1 MAKNIVLFSD
11 GTNNQGGSGYDTN
24 VWRLHNMLDTHDNN
38 KEKGK
43 PKQIAFYDD
52 GVGTHKSAPLK
63 LAGLLCGW
71 GLSQNVRDLYVYLAS
86 HYEAGD
92 AIYLFG
98 FSRGSFTVRMLAN
111 LIDYASLPDDPD
123 STLSPK
129 QLMHLAKQALKS
141 YKRHIKSQKG
151 DYLPPTLPASDTTI
165 KMLNKVDIR
174 CMGVWDTV
182 NSTGLPIN
190 ALRKFILPWWVQD
203 SSIEHLPQ
211 CVKTGFHALA
221 IDEARE
227 SFSPTLWNEKELT
240 KDQYVEQ
247 VWFSG
252 VHSNLGGGYPKDSMA
267 QVSLEWMT
275 DRLMLLPKLEQQR
288 KNVSFESGVLRFNVK
303 RNMLY
308 AEANVNG
315 KLYDSRSGLNAF
327 YRYQPRDISR
337 LCMDASGQK
346 ISLIHHSVFQ
356 RIDNAT
362 SFYAPFNIREFRVVD
377 NHVQLPHEVE
387 QHVVNTKDNAG
398 DDSRADILHSV
409 NSRVLL
415 YWVFIGLSITTAILP
430 FFQMSTFWIDGK
442 IQLLSTPIRALGN
455 ILPDF
460 LSSWVEWYAAHPSL
474 FLLLLGLFLFKRIVV
489 KKKIENRLLNV
500 ARDVWQ
506 NLNKEL
512 LSKLMGDSKADVSK
526 DLSITIRD
534 IDELSLVGKYF
545 MKAERKVSDKINW
558 RSNSP
563 PSQGPE
569 KKMGYDDKSLGD
581 SAG

>member
-1 MAKNIVLFSD
+1 LAKNIVLFSD

>member
-1 MAKNIVLFSD
+1 LAKNIVLFSD
-11 GTNNQGGSGYDTN
+11 GTNNQGGSGHDTN
-24 VWRLHNMLDTHDNN
+24 VWRLHNMLDNN
-38 KEKGK
+38 KERSK

-52 GVGTHKSAPLK
+52 GVGTHKSVPLR

-123 STLSPK
+123 SKLSPK
-129 QLMHLAKQALKS
+129 QLMHLAKHALKS
-141 YKRHIKSQKG
+141 YKIHIKSQKG
-151 DYLPPTLPASDTTI
+151 AYLSPTMRASNTKL

-174 CMGVWDTV
+174 CVGVWDTV

-190 ALRKFILPWWVQD
+190 FLRKFILPWWVQD

-267 QVSLEWMT
+267 QVSLEWMV
-275 DRLMLLPKLEQQR
+275 DRLVLLPKLEQQR
-288 KNVSFESGVLRFNVK
+288 KDVSFESDALRFNVK
-303 RNMLY
+303 RDMLY

-327 YRYQPRDISR
+327 YRYQPRDISQ
-337 LCMDASGQK
+337 LSMESSGK
-346 ISLIHHSVFQ
+346 RTPLVHHSVFQ

-362 SFYAPFNIREFRVVD
+362 SFYAPFNINEFRVVD
-377 NHVQLPHEVE
+377 NNVQSPHDAE
-387 QHVVNTKDNAG
+387 QHVVNTKDNTG
-398 DDSRADILHSV
+398 GDSRTDILHSV

-415 YWVFIGLSITTAILP
+415 YWVFIGLSIITIALP
-430 FFQMSTFWIDGK
+430 FFRISTFWIDGK
-442 IQLLSTPIRALGN
+442 IQLLSTPISALGN

-460 LSSWVEWYAAHPSL
+460 LSSWVEWYAAHPSI

-489 KKKIENRLLNV
+489 KKKIESRLLSV

-512 LSKLMGDSKADVSK
+512 LNKIMGDSKADVSR
-526 DLSITIRD
+526 DVNITIRD
-534 IDELSLVGKYF
+534 IDDLSLVGKYF
-545 MKAERKVSDKINW
+545 MKAERKVSNRINW
-558 RSNSP
+558 RSNSSLNSRP
-563 PSQGPE
+563 DNE
-569 KKMGYDDKSLGD
+569 VGYDTTPPGQTE
-581 SAG
+581 GH

>member
-1 MAKNIVLFSD
+1 LAKNIILFSD
-11 GTNNQGGSGYDTN
+11 GTNNQGGSGHDTN
-24 VWRLHNMLDTHDNN
+24 VWRLHNMLDNN
-38 KEKGK
+38 KERSK

-52 GVGTHKSAPLK
+52 GVGTHKSVPLR

-111 LIDYASLPDDPD
+111 LIDYASLPNDPD
-123 STLSPK
+123 SKLSPK
-129 QLMHLAKQALKS
+129 QLMHLAKHALKS
-141 YKRHIKSQKG
+141 YKTHIKSQKG
-151 DYLPPTLPASDTTI
+151 AYMSPTMRVSDTQI
-165 KMLNKVDIR
+165 NMLNKADIR
-174 CMGVWDTV
+174 CVGVWDTV

-190 ALRKFILPWWVQD
+190 FLRKFILPWWVQD

-227 SFSPTLWNEKELT
+227 SFSPTLWNEKNLT

-267 QVSLEWMT
+267 QVSLEWMV
-275 DRLMLLPKLEQQR
+275 DRLVLLPKLEQQR
-288 KNVSFESGVLRFNVK
+288 KDVSFESDALRFNVK

-327 YRYQPRDISR
+327 YRYQPRDISQ
-337 LCMDASGQK
+337 LCMESSGK
-346 ISLIHHSVFQ
+346 RTPLVHHSVFQ
-356 RIDNAT
+356 RIENGT
-362 SFYAPFNIREFRVVD
+362 SFYAPFNINEFRVVD
-377 NHVQLPHEVE
+377 NNDQPPHDAE
-387 QHVVNTKDNAG
+387 QHVVNTKDNTG
-398 DDSRADILHSV
+398 GDSRTDILHSV

-415 YWVFIGLSITTAILP
+415 YWTFIGLSLITVALP
-430 FFQMSTFWIDGK
+430 FFHISTFWIDEK
-442 IQLLSTPIRALGN
+442 IQLLSKPISALEN

-460 LSSWVEWYAAHPSL
+460 ISSWVEWYAAHPSI
-474 FLLLLGLFLFKRIVV
+474 FILLLGLFLFKRIVV
-489 KKKIENRLLNV
+489 KKKIESRLLNV

-512 LSKLMGDSKADVSK
+512 LNKIMGDSKADVSR
-526 DLSITIRD
+526 DINITIRD
-534 IDELSLVGKYF
+534 IDDLSLVGKYF
-545 MKAERKVSDKINW
+545 MKAERKVSNKINW
-558 RSNSP
+558 RSNSLRNFGPGKNLDYNLKP
-563 PSQGPE
+563 PGQTEGH
-569 KKMGYDDKSLGD
+569 
-581 SAG
+581 